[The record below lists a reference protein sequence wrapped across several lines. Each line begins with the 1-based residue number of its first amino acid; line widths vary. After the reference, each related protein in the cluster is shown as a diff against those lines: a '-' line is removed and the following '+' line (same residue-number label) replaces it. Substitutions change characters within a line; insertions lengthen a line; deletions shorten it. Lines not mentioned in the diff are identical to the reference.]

1 MGLKSTV
8 NQNSKQF
15 QKNGFLPPWKR
26 IQGKRKRDMT
36 WRLIWS
42 HFLCA
47 PPWSMNRTVSTSS
60 WLIIRLA
67 CPLCIN
73 TWFWGYTFSF
83 YFYPSS
89 PHPLDVK
96 RHISNLGWN
105 LVLAPT
111 WFASLC
117 LSLRTKVSFKVT
129 LYNGMNVLSLLDIH
143 IHSHWMPPCDAVL
156 CCCIEGIEQNQNF
169 RIIHFF
175 FGIFSRVIHISTF
188 VEILKFVS

>member
-1 MGLKSTV
+1 MY
-8 NQNSKQF
+8 
-15 QKNGFLPPWKR
+15 P
-26 IQGKRKRDMT
+26 GKKGIKRDMT

-47 PPWSMNRTVSTSS
+47 PPWSMNRTVSISS

-83 YFYPSS
+83 YFYSSS
-89 PHPLDVK
+89 PHPLDLK

-105 LVLAPT
+105 LV
-111 WFASLC
+111 ASLC
-117 LSLRTKVSFKVT
+117 LSLWTKVSFKVT

-143 IHSHWMPPCDAVL
+143 THSQWMPPCDAVL
-156 CCCIEGIEQNQNF
+156 RCRIEGTEQNQNF
-169 RIIHFF
+169 SIHFF
-175 FGIFSRVIHISTF
+175 FGIFSRVMHISTF
-188 VEILKFVS
+188 VEILKFVF